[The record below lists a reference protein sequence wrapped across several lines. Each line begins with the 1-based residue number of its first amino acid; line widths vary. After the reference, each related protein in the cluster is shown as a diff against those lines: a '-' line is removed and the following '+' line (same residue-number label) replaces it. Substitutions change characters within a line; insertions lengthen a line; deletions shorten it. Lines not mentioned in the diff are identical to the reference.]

1 MWCIRMKVKV
11 NLGTSIVDGV
21 LVKKDAEQCMVK
33 ISDNRIIFCTIDNV
47 IFVERSKKP
56 IYVMLLLLVF
66 IWVIVRFY
74 HGF

>member
-1 MWCIRMKVKV
+1 MKVKV
-11 NLGTSIVDGV
+11 KLGASIVDGV

-33 ISDNRIIFCTIDNV
+33 ISGNRIIFCTIDNV
-47 IFVERSKKP
+47 IFMESSKKP